1 MKSIF
6 KSLLLVLMAVMTF
19 AACNEKEVDND
30 QPQLEVTRHNISG
43 SWALNSWNGEPL
55 AEGCYVYIK
64 FERADRTYT
73 MWQNIDSAPA
83 RKITGMYNIE
93 IDDEL
98 GAVIRGNYDY
108 GNGDW
113 AHRYIVKSL
122 TAKTMVWVA
131 KDDANDI
138 SEYVRCDIPADLLE
152 E

>member
-1 MKSIF
+1 MKSVF

-55 AEGCYVYIK
+55 AEGSYVYIK

-122 TAKTMVWVA
+122 TAKSMVWVA

-138 SEYVRCDIPADLLE
+138 SEYVRCDIPADLLDE
-152 E
+152 